1 MPSPLDGILASITEY
16 VGDDKAKARELA
28 DALKKKD
35 EDGNPEDPALY
46 LVAQRLMTSGAS
58 ATKNESTKEIKRL
71 TQELAD
77 ATKAR
82 EDAEQAVADAEA
94 TKGKPSANEEMLAGK
109 LKRAEKER
117 DDAKALAE
125 QARLAR
131 IGDKVELSRAR
142 FRSSLKGQV
151 DEFGLDALDRRF
163 ADRFKPADDGTV
175 QVLDGEGDP
184 IEAPKGKSPEDVLAE
199 EALAAVPA
207 SNRLR
212 PMNGGGG
219 AGGPGGAAGTI
230 TVDQIVAEKQQTREF
245 GTRF

>member
-1 MPSPLDGILASITEY
+1 MALPEILASLAEY
-16 VGDDKAKARELA
+16 VGDDKAKAKE
-28 DALKKKD
+28 
-35 EDGNPEDPALY
+35 
-46 LVAQRLMTSGAS
+46 VAQALRDRTGDHAPTLNQVAQLLINHGAGKGKGEVS
-58 ATKNESTKEIKRL
+58 ERQKKL
-71 TQELAD
+71 
-77 ATKAR
+77 
-82 EDAEQAVADAEA
+82 DAELKAAQERVEELEAELETA
-94 TKGKPSANEEMLAGK
+94 KSAPTEQVTAIARK
-109 LKRAEKER
+109 LERAEKER
-117 DDAKALAE
+117 DAARSEAAE
-125 QARLAR
+125 QKTGR
-131 IGDKVELSRAR
+131 IADKVELSRAR

-163 ADRFKPADDGTV
+163 ADRFKPAEDGTV
-175 QVLDGEGDP
+175 QILDAEGDP
-184 IEAPKGKSPEDVLAE
+184 IEPPKGKSPEDVLAD